1 MHPALPI
8 CLVFLGCCSNVVFLE
23 LLISE
28 MPGSGN
34 IITFS
39 QFLFIAIEGFI
50 FTSKFGTVA
59 PSIPMKN
66 YVLMVIMFF
75 IVQVVNNLAL
85 NFYIS
90 MPLHMIFRAG
100 SLMANLILGIII
112 LKRSYK
118 TSKYLSVLMI
128 SIGIVLC
135 TIASS
140 SDVKSGAD
148 KNTENKVYEY
158 FIWLIG
164 IAMLLFALFMSAR
177 MGIFQET
184 IYSRFG
190 KHPSEAL
197 FYNHALPLPGF
208 LLFSA
213 DIYRHAVM
221 FSQSAP
227 MIIPILNIAIPK
239 MWIYLIQN
247 VLTQYVCIRSVFILT
262 TECTSLTVTLVVTLR
277 KFVSLIFSIWYFQ
290 NSFTTFHWIGAS
302 LVFLGTLIFT
312 EVLQKLQEII
322 APKKKQH

>member
-1 MHPALPI
+1 MHPVLPI
-8 CLVFLGCCSNVVFLE
+8 CLVFLGCCSNVVILE

-50 FTSKFGTVA
+50 FTAKFGSVA

-75 IVQVVNNLAL
+75 IVQVVNNQAL
-85 NFYIS
+85 NFHIS
-90 MPLHMIFRAG
+90 MPLHVIFRAG
-100 SLMANLILGIII
+100 SLIANLILGIII

-140 SDVKSGAD
+140 SDVKSGAE
-148 KNTENKVYEY
+148 KKTENKVYEY

-227 MIIPILNIAIPK
+227 MFIPILNTAMPK
-239 MWIYLIQN
+239 MWIYLIGN
-247 VLTQYVCIRSVFILT
+247 VLTQYPFTYKISF
-262 TECTSLTVTLVVTLR
+262 
-277 KFVSLIFSIWYFQ
+277 FNLI
-290 NSFTTFHWIGAS
+290 TF
-302 LVFLGTLIFT
+302 LPF
-312 EVLQKLQEII
+312 KLFYI
-322 APKKKQH
+322 